1 MRYETGTCLISYP
14 GIQNLTSQIS
24 HLKSKKKMKT
34 YLLPSI
40 KLTLILIVLTAGI
53 YPLAIAGIGKFTP
66 GKGDGETI
74 TYKGRVVGYANIGQ
88 KFTKDEYFWG
98 RPSAVDYNAA
108 GSGGSNKGPSNP
120 DYLKQVE
127 GRIDDFLKHN
137 PDVTRSQIPA
147 ELVTASGSGLDPDL
161 SPAGAKVQVARVA
174 KVRGLSVDAV
184 NKLVDEHTEQ
194 PLLGLFGPAKVNVLK
209 LNVAL
214 DGLKK

>member
-1 MRYETGTCLISYP
+1 
-14 GIQNLTSQIS
+14 
-24 HLKSKKKMKT
+24 MKT

-127 GRIDDFLKHN
+127 GRIDDFMKHN
-137 PDVTRSQIPA
+137 PGVTRSQIPA

-174 KVRGLSVDAV
+174 KARGLSADAL

-194 PLLGLFGPAKVNVLK
+194 PLLGMFGPAKVNVLK